1 MTLPLQETLVETTEI
16 DRIIEKLFPLLSDEQ
31 TTTVIVALISMVVMA
46 MHPHLEGENL
56 VKAVE
61 QASSI
66 LVTLG
71 IPEPTSE
78 TGSII
83 AH

>member
-16 DRIIEKLFPLLSDEQ
+16 DRIIEKVFPFLAEEQ

-46 MHPHLEGENL
+46 MHPHLEGEAL
-56 VKAVE
+56 VHAVE
-61 QASSI
+61 QASGI

-71 IPEPTSE
+71 IPEVKDE
-78 TGSII
+78 DGVIL
-83 AH
+83 AN

>member
-1 MTLPLQETLVETTEI
+1 MTSPLHETLVETTEI
-16 DRIIEKLFPLLSDEQ
+16 DRIIEKVFPLLAEEQ

-46 MHPHLEGENL
+46 MHPHLEGQEL
-56 VKAVE
+56 VNAVE
-61 QASSI
+61 QASGL

-71 IPEPTSE
+71 IPSVVDDN
-78 TGSII
+78 GVAV

>member
-1 MTLPLQETLVETTEI
+1 MTSPLHETLVETTEI
-16 DRIIEKLFPLLSDEQ
+16 DRIIEKVFPLLAEEH
-31 TTTVIVALISMVVMA
+31 TTTVIVSLISMIVMA
-46 MHPHLEGENL
+46 MHPHLEGEDL

-61 QASSI
+61 QASGL

-71 IPEPTSE
+71 IPQVTDE
-78 TGSII
+78 TGTVV